1 MLSKKPRKKKEKCL
15 IRCMSTSICHESRL
29 NQAFRLNLMGI
40 YFVVLLL
47 YSYADSPNNKRKL
60 MNDSQYN
67 LIAEDLLLAVEE
79 AIEESGVD
87 IDYEGVG
94 GLLTVTFKN
103 NTKIIINKQAPLHE
117 IWIATKFN
125 GHHFAY
131 SDSEEIWIDKRGGD
145 EFWQFLSSAVSIQAE
160 TELTLSSE

>member
-1 MLSKKPRKKKEKCL
+1 
-15 IRCMSTSICHESRL
+15 
-29 NQAFRLNLMGI
+29 
-40 YFVVLLL
+40 
-47 YSYADSPNNKRKL
+47 

-94 GLLTVTFKN
+94 GLLTLTFKN
-103 NTKIIINKQAPLHE
+103 STKIIINKQAPLHE

-125 GHHFAY
+125 GHHFTY
-131 SDSEEIWIDKRGGD
+131 SDSEEIWVDKRGGD
-145 EFWQFLSSAVSIQAE
+145 EFWQFLSNAVSIQAE
-160 TELTLSSE
+160 TEVTLSSE

>member
-1 MLSKKPRKKKEKCL
+1 
-15 IRCMSTSICHESRL
+15 MSTSICHESRL

-40 YFVVLLL
+40 YFIVLLL

-94 GLLTVTFKN
+94 GLLTLTFKN
-103 NTKIIINKQAPLHE
+103 STKIIINKQAPLHE

-125 GHHFAY
+125 GHHFTY
-131 SDSEEIWIDKRGGD
+131 SDSEEIWVDKRGGD
-145 EFWQFLSSAVSIQAE
+145 EFWQFLSNAVSIQAE
-160 TELTLSSE
+160 TEVTLSSE